1 MASIGKLVLLAGLAF
16 LVLAAAEDHVKHG
29 PAEADAASAVFI
41 TAAAAATTPAPE
53 VTSPPA
59 RRLFSAGA
67 WQRPPIP
74 PSGPSDQFNGEINGE
89 KPSSGSIDGQS
100 LAEAP

>member
-1 MASIGKLVLLAGLAF
+1 MASLGKLVLVAGLAF

-29 PAEADAASAVFI
+29 PAEADAAAGVFI
-41 TAAAAATTPAPE
+41 TAAAATSPAPE
-53 VTSPPA
+53 
-59 RRLFSAGA
+59 
-67 WQRPPIP
+67 RPPIP
-74 PSGPSDQFNGEINGE
+74 PSGPSDQFNGEVNGVVNGE